1 MPSQASSL
9 LSAKLR
15 CHFSGLPSHFEADF
29 SEFSALPGHSN
40 HAFHSRGSSFLRFS
54 LFSLHIASC
63 LFLWRLFG
71 RFPGPLGTSRRAP
84 GSHFS
89 GQKGRVRK
97 TPPPFFGRTCVEV
110 RFRSPNWCLRR
121 CETTPKPPKS
131 KPKCASKASDLGSI
145 DVLHCPSSVLLFNNV
160 VLHSKYYKISTKH

>member
-15 CHFSGLPSHFEADF
+15 CYFSGLPSHFEADF
-29 SEFSALPGHSN
+29 SKFSALPGHSN

-71 RFPGPLGTSRRAP
+71 RFSGPLGTSRRAP
-84 GSHFS
+84 GRHFS
-89 GQKGRVRK
+89 GQKGRLRIRA
-97 TPPPFFGRTCVEV
+97 PPPFSVHVSNF
-110 RFRSPNWCLRR
+110 
-121 CETTPKPPKS
+121 
-131 KPKCASKASDLGSI
+131 ASDLPTGASGGSKRPKN
-145 DVLHCPSSVLLFNNV
+145 LPNPSQNALQKLQIWSPSRYFLALFPFCF
-160 VLHSKYYKISTKH
+160 STI

>member
-29 SEFSALPGHSN
+29 SKFSPLPGHSN

-54 LFSLHIASC
+54 LFSLHIASSPS
-63 LFLWRLFG
+63 LRAFFG
-71 RFPGPLGTSRRAP
+71 RFSGPLGTSRRAP

-89 GQKGRVRK
+89 GQKGRGRNRA
-97 TPPPFFGRTCVEV
+97 PPLLSALVSKFASDLPTGA
-110 RFRSPNWCLRR
+110 PQA
-121 CETTPKPPKS
+121 PKRPQNLPKS
-131 KPKCASKASDLGSI
+131 SPKCAPKA
-145 DVLHCPSSVLLFNNV
+145 PN
-160 VLHSKYYKISTKH
+160 

>member
-71 RFPGPLGTSRRAP
+71 RFSGPLGTSRRAP

-89 GQKGRVRK
+89 GQKGRLRF
-97 TPPPFFGRTCVEV
+97 PPPSFLVHF
-110 RFRSPNWCLRR
+110 
-121 CETTPKPPKS
+121 
-131 KPKCASKASDLGSI
+131 
-145 DVLHCPSSVLLFNNV
+145 CPSSLPTCQMVPSRSQNDPKTSPNPPQNAPQKPQIRRPPSYF
-160 VLHSKYYKISTKH
+160 S